1 MPRPPKRRRVA
12 HVPRVNY
19 FKPAGVPLRA
29 LEEVSLGLDELE
41 ALRLK
46 DLAGLEQEACA
57 REMGISQS
65 TLQRVLAAA
74 RAKVT
79 EALVFGRAI
88 RIEGGPFAVREPRPC
103 DPALPRASWRTPDE
117 GPPWIAGI
125 HESSRGRRNGR
136 RRWRRVRRAQPAGED
151 EPPSGNPEGGLR
163 GRG

>member
-19 FKPAGVPLRA
+19 FKPAGVPLYR
-29 LEEVSLGLDELE
+29 LEEISLGLDELE

-65 TLQRVLAAA
+65 TLQRVLTAA

-103 DPALPRASWRTPDE
+103 DPALPRLHSGGSGE
-117 GPPWIAGI
+117 GPPWVVEGYAPAWLQEKG
-125 HESSRGRRNGR
+125 RG
-136 RRWRRVRRAQPAGED
+136 RWRRVRRTEPVRNGKPRPGEHD
-151 EPPSGNPEGGLR
+151 DGPRGG
-163 GRG
+163 